1 MVARKPKG
9 LTPERAM
16 ERALV
21 VARGGD
27 GRTFPNPSVGAVL
40 YRGNRILAAAHS
52 SPAGGAHAEILAM
65 RRAMKRHGERS
76 LRGASLA
83 VTLEPCS
90 HQGRTGPCA
99 DALIAAGIARVFVG
113 QRDPNP
119 HVSGR
124 GIRRLRRAGVGVEV
138 GLLAEA
144 CADQHRAFFSAM
156 KRGRPWVSLKL
167 AATLDGRIATAG
179 GESRWITSPESRARV
194 HRLRDR
200 HDAIAVGSGTVR
212 ADDPALSIRRR
223 DGRVLRWPVRVI
235 VDGGLTVSPQAAVF
249 RDQAAGTTLCLTRR
263 GHSGRR
269 RALRESGGARVIE
282 VPARGEYVDLTRG
295 FERLAAEGLTS
306 VWVEGGGGLA
316 AALLARGLVDEL
328 HWFAAPTLL
337 GADARAAIGAL
348 GLARLADRVKLDV
361 REVRRSGPD
370 LYVHARV
377 GNSKEQ
383 KGRRR

>member
-1 MVARKPKG
+1 
-9 LTPERAM
+9 M

-40 YRGNRILAAAHS
+40 FRGDRILAAAHS
-52 SPAGGAHAEILAM
+52 SPAGGPHAEIVAM
-65 RRAMKRHGERS
+65 RRASKRHGERS
-76 LRGASLA
+76 LRGANLA
-83 VTLEPCS
+83 VTLEPCA

-99 DALIAAGIARVFVG
+99 DALIAAGISRVFVG

-119 HVSGR
+119 HVAGR
-124 GIRRLRRAGVGVEV
+124 GIRRLRRAGVAVEL
-138 GLLAEA
+138 GILDAA

-156 KRGRPWVSLKL
+156 RRGRPWVALKL

-212 ADDPALSIRRR
+212 ADDPALNIRRR
-223 DGRVLRWPVRVI
+223 DGRVLRWPVRVV
-235 VDGGLTVSPQAAVF
+235 VDGGLTVSPQAAIF
-249 RDQAAGTTLCLTRR
+249 RDTAAERTLCLTRR
-263 GHSGRR
+263 GHSQRR
-269 RALRESGGARVIE
+269 RSLRESGGARVIE
-282 VPARGEYVDLTRG
+282 VPARGDHLDLTRG

-316 AALLARGLVDEL
+316 AALLKRGLVDEL

-337 GADARAAIGAL
+337 GADARPAIAEL
-348 GLARLADRVKLDV
+348 QLPRLADRVRLDV
-361 REVRRSGPD
+361 REVRRLGPD
-370 LYVHARV
+370 LYVHARIE
-377 GNSKEQ
+377 NSKDA